1 MDRRRISAFLEAMRA
16 ERGAAE
22 NTVLAYA
29 RDLTDYADALAA
41 QGVDLISAGR
51 GEIETYLAGLEA
63 TGMSAATRAR
73 RLSSLRQLHRFLYE
87 DGERRDDPAARLS
100 GPRKKRSLPKTLS
113 MEQVDALLTA
123 ARAPDRR
130 GEPDMRLICLMELLY
145 ATGMRV
151 SELVELPLSAAMG
164 DPRMILVR
172 GKGGKERLTPLSR
185 TARAALMAWISKRA
199 EDKAN
204 EKSPRLFPSRGVAGH
219 LTRIRFYQMLKQL
232 AVKAGISPAAVS
244 PHTLRHAFAS
254 HLLANGADLRS
265 IQHLLGHADIS
276 TTEIYTHVQEERLK
290 SLVNSKH
297 PLAGKGD

>member
-1 MDRRRISAFLEAMRA
+1 MDKRRISAFLEAMRA

-29 RDLTDYADALAA
+29 RDLNDYADVVAA
-41 QGVDLISAGR
+41 RGSDLLNADR
-51 GEIETYLAGLEA
+51 ADIEAYLAGLEA
-63 TGMSAATRAR
+63 QGMSAATRAR

-87 DGERRDDPAARLS
+87 DGEREDDPSSRLT

-113 MEQVDALLTA
+113 VEQVDALLTA
-123 ARAPDRR
+123 TRLPNKR
-130 GEPDMRLICLMELLY
+130 GEPDLRLICLMELLY

-151 SELVELPLSAAMG
+151 SELVELPVAAAMG

-172 GKGGKERLTPLSR
+172 GKGGKERLTPLSQ
-185 TARAALMAWISKRA
+185 TARAALMAWVKVRA
-199 EDKAN
+199 ADKVMA
-204 EKSPRLFPSRGVAGH
+204 KSAWLFPSRGAKGH
-219 LTRIRFYQMLKQL
+219 LTRVRFYQMLKDL
-232 AVKAGISPAAVS
+232 AVRAGIMPSAVS
-244 PHTLRHAFAS
+244 PHTLRHAFAT

-290 SLVNSKH
+290 QLVHAKH
-297 PLAGKGD
+297 PLANQT